1 MVAKKLTRLIYKEP
15 CLSLNQRN
23 KLGLTTIFNVIY
35 EKLCPPEKP
44 PPLGRWATDKCNST
58 LERSQYLSNL
68 DNCGMTRWNE
78 K

>member
-1 MVAKKLTRLIYKEP
+1 MSAKKLTRLICKEP
-15 CLSLNQRN
+15 SLGLKQRN
-23 KLGLTTIFNVIY
+23 NLGLSNIFNVIY

-44 PPLGRWATDKCNST
+44 PALGRWATDKCNST